1 MEEDNKTTKKCSR
14 CHIDKEFS
22 LFNKCK
28 RAAFGLHNHCRE
40 CQRIVKKNWH
50 LANKHLIPPIPKEK
64 RKEYQEKI
72 NQKYHSDPEYREKM
86 LERNKLRRREEDAKS
101 VQRKYEKMRR
111 DTDINYKLAKIL
123 RGRTRTAI
131 AKVKL
136 KLGIEIVKCDN
147 QIALLGCTL
156 NELKN
161 HMENK
166 FLPGMTWQNHGYG
179 DNKWHIDHIIPCDS
193 FDLSKE
199 EEQRKCFH
207 YSNLQPLWQHDNLSK
222 SNKIISN

>member
-1 MEEDNKTTKKCSR
+1 
-14 CHIDKEFS
+14 
-22 LFNKCK
+22 
-28 RAAFGLHNHCRE
+28 
-40 CQRIVKKNWH
+40 
-50 LANKHLIPPIPKEK
+50 
-64 RKEYQEKI
+64 
-72 NQKYHSDPEYREKM
+72 M